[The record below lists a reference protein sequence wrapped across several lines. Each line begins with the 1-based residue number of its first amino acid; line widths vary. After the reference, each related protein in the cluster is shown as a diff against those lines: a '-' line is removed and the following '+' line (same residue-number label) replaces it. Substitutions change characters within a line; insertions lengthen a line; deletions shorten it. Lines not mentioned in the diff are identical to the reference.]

1 MIVTNTDFAC
11 DRLLESLSANGLPA
25 DARVIY
31 RGRNTVAEVS
41 GLCVKAFAVP
51 GAIKGLIYGTMRKP
65 KAQRAYDNALR
76 LKTLGIDTPRPA
88 GYVVNTAGP
97 LLRES
102 YYVCAML
109 GGYSELRGIEKRNDF
124 DALATALAGFML
136 SLHRKG
142 VFFKDFTQ
150 GNVLFKKEGGKY
162 HFALVDINRMEFDV
176 SDRQRL
182 YSNFGSTLDTEA
194 GQRMLARRYA
204 EAAGDPSLADELMD
218 IYRRRQLQIVRKRRI
233 KERLRGKK

>member
-1 MIVTNTDFAC
+1 MIVSNTDFAC
-11 DRLLESLSANGLPA
+11 DRLLESLSVHGLPS

-31 RGRNTVAEVS
+31 RGRNIVAEVD

-51 GAIKGLIYGTMRKP
+51 GALKALIYGCLRQP
-65 KAQRAYDNALR
+65 KAKRAYDNAIR
-76 LKTLGIDTPRPA
+76 LKALGIDTPRPA
-88 GYVVNTAGP
+88 GYVLNGGGW
-97 LLRES
+97 LRAS

-109 GGYSELRGIEKRNDF
+109 EGYSELRGIEKRHDF

-176 SDRQRL
+176 SDRRRL

-194 GQRMLARRYA
+194 GQRVLVRRYA

-218 IYRRRQLQIVRKRRI
+218 IYRRRQVQIVRKRRI